1 MCNMNKNHLLTL
13 FFHEGSRRQEKEI
26 QTHVN
31 QCKECQD
38 YLLILQQTHQSLQ
51 QWNDESPPSNTLDS
65 ILANIPE
72 VPEIQ
77 KKPAAAKPGLSIT
90 PVFMIPFAIG
100 LILAIIFFLRDKITL
115 LPFLETL
122 KTSWLGQIL
131 GSFGVTAML
140 FFLLGIC
147 VTLALTPVLI
157 MESRSNKHRYKYSFI

>member
-1 MCNMNKNHLLTL
+1 MNKNHLLTL

-26 QTHVN
+26 KTHVN
-31 QCKECQD
+31 GCKECRD
-38 YLLILQQTHQSLQ
+38 YLLIVEQTHQSLQ
-51 QWNDESPPSNTLDS
+51 QWNDESPPPGTLDS

-100 LILAIIFFLRDKITL
+100 LILAVIFFLRDKITL

-122 KTSWLGQIL
+122 KTSLLGHIL

-157 MESRSNKHRYKYSFI
+157 MEGRSNKHRYKYSFI